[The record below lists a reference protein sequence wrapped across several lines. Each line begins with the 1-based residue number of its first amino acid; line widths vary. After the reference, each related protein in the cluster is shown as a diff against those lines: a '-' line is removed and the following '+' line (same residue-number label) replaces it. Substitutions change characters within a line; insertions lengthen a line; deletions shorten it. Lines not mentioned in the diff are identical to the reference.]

1 MHINITSN
9 GGLVKVNVLKLTIC
23 PLKVEPLL
31 PASAVFAG
39 QVFCK
44 TIRHFNCFNLS
55 FVVKVYQLLF
65 YRNFSGN
72 LRYAEERLKKKFLPF
87 LKVFEF

>member
-1 MHINITSN
+1 MHIKIASN
-9 GGLVKVNVLKLTIC
+9 GGLVKVNILKLTIC
-23 PLKVEPLL
+23 PFKVEPLL

-72 LRYAEERLKKKFLPF
+72 LRYAGVTLKKKFSPF
-87 LKVFEF
+87 PKVFEF